1 MTERGGEVT
10 SDFFFLVCMGQEP
23 GSWHGVNV

>member
-10 SDFFFLVCMGQEP
+10 SDFFCQVCMGQEP